1 MNYLAHFQLSKNN
14 TDLIIGNYIADDVK
28 GKAYLEYSTDIQ
40 RGIILHR
47 KIDSF
52 TDTHPIVELSKKRIR
67 KDQGKFT
74 PVVMDVFYDYFLA
87 KNWTNYSNVALLEFT
102 TAIYQ
107 TLTNNLSKLPPRSRE
122 RLPYMK
128 KNNWLYNYRKIE
140 GINKALSGM
149 AQRTKY
155 ANNMKQAHVILKKEE
170 DELQDDFNQ
179 FYPELINFVNQEIA
193 NKTIEI

>member
-40 RGIILHR
+40 RGIMLHR

-52 TDTHPIVELSKKRIR
+52 TDTHPIVEQSKKRIR

-87 KNWTNYSNVALLEFT
+87 KNWTSYSNVALLEFT

-128 KNNWLYNYRKIE
+128 KNNWLYNYQKIA

-149 AQRTKY
+149 ARRTKY
-155 ANNMKQAHVILKKEE
+155 ANNMNQAHIILKKEE
-170 DELQDDFNQ
+170 DKLQDDFNQ

-193 NKTIEI
+193 NKTIGT